1 MRDSARVSVVM
12 PVHNGERYIEQTL
25 RSVLASNLRE
35 LEIIVVDD
43 GSSDRSSDIVRRIGD
58 PRIALLQQSASGGP
72 SRPRNVGIAHARAAY
87 IAFVDADD
95 LIKTDKL
102 SSAAAALDAHPQA
115 GFAFTDFEHID
126 AEGHVLDP
134 SAAAHKLASCAIQS
148 EAVGSSWRL
157 IPRQELERGLLR
169 RNFIGTSGVVVR
181 QSVLARVGGFD
192 ESLAYSEDLDLWF
205 RLAHHCAALY
215 RETVGH
221 SYRLAPGSLTYE
233 PTVRTTWDRI
243 TVLRRERRRQGKRY
257 ERRQLDRL
265 IAESLA
271 TIGYAHRRKR
281 ERLPS
286 VSAFARA
293 LMTHP
298 DVRWVRALVGSLVS

>member
-1 MRDSARVSVVM
+1 MSQAARDADSARVSVVM

-134 SAAAHKLASCAIQS
+134 SAAAYKLASCAIQS

-243 TVLRRERRRQGKRY
+243 TVLRRERRRQGKR
-257 ERRQLDRL
+257 
-265 IAESLA
+265 
-271 TIGYAHRRKR
+271 
-281 ERLPS
+281 
-286 VSAFARA
+286 
-293 LMTHP
+293 
-298 DVRWVRALVGSLVS
+298 